1 MDIETVR
8 RLTLARH
15 LYELGSASSRS
26 GNDIHLFSAVN
37 LFQDAVES
45 FLVAVADHVGAVLD
59 QNTNFDQYFV
69 KIDAKIAPNVLPFK
83 NKLIRLNKVR
93 VSSKH
98 YGIQPERNECSRLAL
113 TVREFFDEVSNSVL
127 GASFSTVSAIDLLR
141 NGETKIVLLVRPRML
156 LRLEN
161 LKIVLFVAVKH
172 FSWKSSGTMIFQR
185 TRMENQLAYLVD
197 SLKRHTMPAVSSILT
212 KIFLILPILLS
223 TTIVALMRS
232 FSLRVLIILPIGM
245 FGG

>member
-15 LYELGSASSRS
+15 LYELGSASARS

-45 FLVAVADHVGAVLD
+45 FLVAVADHVGAALD

-93 VSSKH
+93 VS
-98 YGIQPERNECSRLAL
+98 
-113 TVREFFDEVSNSVL
+113 
-127 GASFSTVSAIDLLR
+127 
-141 NGETKIVLLVRPRML
+141 
-156 LRLEN
+156 
-161 LKIVLFVAVKH
+161 
-172 FSWKSSGTMIFQR
+172 
-185 TRMENQLAYLVD
+185 
-197 SLKRHTMPAVSSILT
+197 
-212 KIFLILPILLS
+212 
-223 TTIVALMRS
+223 
-232 FSLRVLIILPIGM
+232 
-245 FGG
+245 